1 MIDDLK
7 TVGVSTYENIK
18 RDIIFGNLPP
28 LKKLKLQELKEN
40 YNSSISTLRE
50 VLSRLSGDG
59 FVCSQEQRG
68 FFVSPVSKG
77 DLIEIAH
84 LRILIESHALK
95 KSIKN
100 SNPEW
105 EGELLSTHHK
115 LNIYENDMLKKGID
129 DKKKWK
135 KYDSEFHQ
143 ALIKNCGSNNL
154 IELHKLIFDKYL
166 RYQFLVL
173 TFRGKGSINEHKKL
187 LNYTLEKNYSKAQ
200 EVLEEHIK
208 NGINHA
214 IENLSDK

>member
-59 FVCSQEQRG
+59 FVCSREQRG
-68 FFVSPVSKG
+68 FFVSPVSKS

-105 EGELLSTHHK
+105 EGELLS
-115 LNIYENDMLKKGID
+115 
-129 DKKKWK
+129 
-135 KYDSEFHQ
+135 
-143 ALIKNCGSNNL
+143 
-154 IELHKLIFDKYL
+154 
-166 RYQFLVL
+166 
-173 TFRGKGSINEHKKL
+173 
-187 LNYTLEKNYSKAQ
+187 
-200 EVLEEHIK
+200 
-208 NGINHA
+208 
-214 IENLSDK
+214 